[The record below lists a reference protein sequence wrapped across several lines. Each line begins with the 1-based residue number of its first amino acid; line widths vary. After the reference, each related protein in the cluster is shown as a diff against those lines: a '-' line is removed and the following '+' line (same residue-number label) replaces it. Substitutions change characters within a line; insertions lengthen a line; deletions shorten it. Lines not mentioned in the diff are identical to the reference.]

1 MVASRGGVIAG
12 CSHSRVLVAR
22 VRARRKKRSSLPG
35 GKGGERRAVV
45 GGVVGAGWSQV
56 SRWGGTF
63 SRVRSTPGVRE
74 RNGGGTFGCATGWC
88 SPAAGGAGWWPTRGK
103 EKKVGCDEV

>member
-63 SRVRSTPGVRE
+63 SRVRWSPVLLVVGGVCQLVD
-74 RNGGGTFGCATGWC
+74 F
-88 SPAAGGAGWWPTRGK
+88 PTCWLVGK
-103 EKKVGCDEV
+103 LES